1 MEIEILPPDNNQNFD
16 EEFKKLKR
24 ANELGCLVLALVC
37 LAFLYV
43 FLAVLPVLLIIL
55 AYTLFFA
62 LCYYIYKAY
71 LEEFLLRIFKKQDYT
86 Y

>member
-16 EEFKKLKR
+16 DEIKKLKR
-24 ANELGCLVLALVC
+24 ANELGCLVLALVI

-43 FLAVLPVLLIIL
+43 FLALLPVMLIVL
-55 AYTLFFA
+55 AYAFVFA

-71 LEEFLLRIFKKQDYT
+71 LEGFLRNIFKK
-86 Y
+86 

>member
-16 EEFKKLKR
+16 DEFKKFKR
-24 ANELGCLVLALVC
+24 ANELGCLVLTLVV

-43 FLAVLPVLLIIL
+43 FLALLPVLLVVL

-71 LEEFLLRIFKKQDYT
+71 LEEFLLRIFRK
-86 Y
+86 